1 MCVRDEEGHGGTVAR
16 GQDGGV
22 VGDKRRWA
30 KLGWLG
36 LKSGGG
42 FLPRAHPMRGSGN
55 GAI

>member
-22 VGDKRRWA
+22 VGDKRNWA